1 MSSKDWP
8 STQSYRHVSETELLT
23 DHRERL
29 VVEEEARV
37 NQRDRQL
44 EEIRSQFNSASAR
57 IRAWEKMHGLCLPTS
72 PTHPILAVIAC
83 ATGIPLPALRQEQ
96 QARRGKQET
105 PPAAKVDVIDGQ
117 EPV

>member
-8 STQSYRHVSETELLT
+8 PTQSYRHVSATELLT

-29 VVEEEARV
+29 VVEEEERV
-37 NQRDRQL
+37 KQRDRQL
-44 EEIRSQFNSASAR
+44 EELRSQFNSAPTR

-96 QARRGKQET
+96 QARRAKQEA
-105 PPAAKVDVIDGQ
+105 PPAAEDDVTEGQ